1 MKNSREF
8 MDDKGIFYRSYR
20 QAEAVL
26 RENPEVTNFECFDVC
41 LEVEYS
47 LLGLGETEAVCWCRH
62 SQLSTE
68 HCRVEAGGRWDLF
81 LGRLQS
87 SFSTLKHQTAGRGKP
102 AAGSGQ
108 WTDADYFPA
117 GWKRTKV

>member
-20 QAEAVL
+20 QAAAVL
-26 RENPEVTNFECFDVC
+26 RENPEVANFDCFDVC

-47 LLGLGETEAVCWCRH
+47 LLGLRETEAVCWCRH

-68 HCRVEAGGRWDLF
+68 QCRVEAGGRWDLF
-81 LGRLQS
+81 LGRS
-87 SFSTLKHQTAGRGKP
+87 VAVKHLNFETSNCR
-102 AAGSGQ
+102 SRE
-108 WTDADYFPA
+108 TCC
-117 GWKRTKV
+117 R

>member
-41 LEVEYS
+41 PEVEYS

-87 SFSTLKHQTAGRGKP
+87 SF
-102 AAGSGQ
+102 
-108 WTDADYFPA
+108 
-117 GWKRTKV
+117 